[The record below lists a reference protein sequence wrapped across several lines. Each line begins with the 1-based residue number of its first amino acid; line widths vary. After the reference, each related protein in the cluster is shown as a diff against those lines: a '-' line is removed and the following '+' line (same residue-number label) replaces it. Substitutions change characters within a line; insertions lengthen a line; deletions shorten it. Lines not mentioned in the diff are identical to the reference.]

1 MPENLF
7 STLREA
13 ASGLEDNNFLL
24 TPAGISM
31 TYGKFYEL
39 TAKYAHA
46 LKSQGIGKGDRV
58 LSKTIKSIESLAL
71 YMSCLQRGAVFI
83 PVNPLCTKDD
93 LRYLITD
100 SEPAMVVLDPDEV
113 AGDHIRSETIG
124 PSGSLSMLANDLP
137 PLEDIS
143 LSDSSDT
150 AVILYTSGT
159 TGLPK
164 GVMISHRALITNGLA
179 LNTTWGFE
187 QSDVLLHALPMFHVH
202 GLFVAMHCA
211 MLSAAKVIFLER
223 FSVSEVIKNLRSS
236 TVFMGVPTYYI
247 RLLSAAD
254 FSQNICEGMR
264 LFTSGSAPMTEQTHS
279 LFIERTGHRILERYG
294 MTEAGIITSNPL
306 TGDRIPGSG
315 GFALPGVDMRVR
327 DGMQICK
334 SGEIGVV
341 EVSGDH
347 VFSGYWRKENETSQA
362 FSDDGFLVTGDIGVI
377 DNDGRLRLKGRSTD
391 LIISGGENIYPREI
405 ERHLDDVDCIR
416 ESAVIGISDEDLGE
430 AVVAVIAPNG
440 SFNESEVRDYIKDK
454 VANFKRPRRYIL
466 IDELPRNSM
475 GKVQKS
481 KLRDAYNGQ
490 S

>member
-1 MPENLF
+1 
-7 STLREA
+7 
-13 ASGLEDNNFLL
+13 
-24 TPAGISM
+24 
-31 TYGKFYEL
+31 
-39 TAKYAHA
+39 
-46 LKSQGIGKGDRV
+46 
-58 LSKTIKSIESLAL
+58 
-71 YMSCLQRGAVFI
+71 
-83 PVNPLCTKDD
+83 
-93 LRYLITD
+93 
-100 SEPAMVVLDPDEV
+100 
-113 AGDHIRSETIG
+113 
-124 PSGSLSMLANDLP
+124 
-137 PLEDIS
+137 
-143 LSDSSDT
+143 
-150 AVILYTSGT
+150 
-159 TGLPK
+159 
-164 GVMISHRALITNGLA
+164 
-179 LNTTWGFE
+179 
-187 QSDVLLHALPMFHVH
+187 
-202 GLFVAMHCA
+202 
-211 MLSAAKVIFLER
+211 
-223 FSVSEVIKNLRSS
+223 
-236 TVFMGVPTYYI
+236 
-247 RLLSAAD
+247 
-254 FSQNICEGMR
+254 MR

-306 TGDRIPGSG
+306 TGDRIPGSV

-377 DNDGRLRLKGRSTD
+377 DSDGRLRLKGRSTD

>member
-24 TPAGISM
+24 TPTGISM

-46 LKSQGIGKGDRV
+46 LKRQGIGKGDRV

-83 PVNPLCTKDD
+83 PVNPLCTKDE
-93 LRYLITD
+93 LSYLITD

-124 PSGSLSMLANDLP
+124 PSGSLSLLANDLP

-143 LSDSSDT
+143 LSGSSDT

-179 LNTTWGFE
+179 LNRAWGFE

-223 FSVSEVIKNLRSS
+223 FSVSEVIKSLRSS
-236 TVFMGVPTYYI
+236 TVFMGVPTYYL

-254 FSQNICEGMR
+254 FSQNICKGMR
-264 LFTSGSAPMTEQTHS
+264 LFTSGSAPMTEQTHN

-306 TGDRIPGSG
+306 TGDRIPGSV

-347 VFSGYWRKENETSQA
+347 MFSGYWRKENETSQA

-377 DNDGRLRLKGRSTD
+377 DSDGRLRLKGRSTD

-454 VANFKRPRRYIL
+454 VANFKRPRRYLL

>member
-83 PVNPLCTKDD
+83 PVNPLCTKGE
-93 LRYLITD
+93 LSYLITD

-124 PSGSLSMLANDLP
+124 PSGSLSLLANDLP

-223 FSVSEVIKNLRSS
+223 FSVSEVIKNLCSS

-254 FSQNICEGMR
+254 FSQNICKGMR

-279 LFIERTGHRILERYG
+279 LFIERTGPRILERYG

-306 TGDRIPGSG
+306 TGDRIPGSV

-377 DNDGRLRLKGRSTD
+377 DSDGRLRLKGRSTD

-440 SFNESEVRDYIKDK
+440 SFNESEARDYIKDK

>member
-13 ASGLEDNNFLL
+13 ASGHEDNNFLL

-83 PVNPLCTKDD
+83 PVNPLCTKDE

-254 FSQNICEGMR
+254 FSQNICKGVR

-306 TGDRIPGSG
+306 TGDRIPGSV

-377 DNDGRLRLKGRSTD
+377 DSDGRLRLKGRSTD

>member
-13 ASGLEDNNFLL
+13 ASGLEDNNFLF

-46 LKSQGIGKGDRV
+46 LKRQGIGKGDRV

-83 PVNPLCTKDD
+83 PVNPLCTKDE

-124 PSGSLSMLANDLP
+124 PSGSLSLLANDLP

-143 LSDSSDT
+143 LSGSSDT

-179 LNTTWGFE
+179 LNRTWGFE
-187 QSDVLLHALPMFHVH
+187 ESDVLLHALPMFHVH

-211 MLSAAKVIFLER
+211 MLSTAKVIFLER
-223 FSVSEVIKNLRSS
+223 FSVSEVIKSLRSS

-247 RLLSAAD
+247 RLLSADD

-306 TGDRIPGSG
+306 TGDRIPGSV

-405 ERHLDDVDCIR
+405 ERHLDDIDCIR
-416 ESAVIGISDEDLGE
+416 ESAVIGISDGDLGE

-454 VANFKRPRRYIL
+454 VAYFKRPRRYIL